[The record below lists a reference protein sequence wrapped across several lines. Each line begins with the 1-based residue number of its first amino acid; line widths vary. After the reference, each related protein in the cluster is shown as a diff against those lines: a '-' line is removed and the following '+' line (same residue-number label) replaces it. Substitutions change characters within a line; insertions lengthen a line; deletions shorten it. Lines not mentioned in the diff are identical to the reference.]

1 MASKDLERF
10 LALLPTS
17 EAASG
22 IKLFDDLVKDPA
34 NAGPILQELLL
45 VASNHEDPQLHTP
58 HGLLTVRAAR
68 DALLLTRPP
77 RGIGLL
83 RFLVLYTFSMPK
95 RKLTPEAAAA
105 VARAVPAG
113 SRDELGQAYVKAVH
127 GGLGA
132 QAAALRRS
140 RAPDARVAPRH
151 LTPAENAWLLWKL
164 YRTLTTRFGYPE
176 FLRLGPPGA
185 LDRESVLEALDSSL
199 RHKTPPAE
207 TTLRQVLESGVPLED
222 LLARIVDAY
231 GAWTVGEKDHTI
243 SYLNAALQTARFL
256 GKDEALLPLA
266 IALGKLPF

>member
-1 MASKDLERF
+1 MIDSFARMPRF
-10 LALLPTS
+10 IGMMPTS
-17 EAASG
+17 GVGVAISQVVPFPWGSPLSCVANEADVAY
-22 IKLFDDLVKDPA
+22 
-34 NAGPILQELLL
+34 GPLL
-45 VASNHEDPQLHTP
+45 VAASADPGFLGHT
-58 HGLLTVRAAR
+58 LS
-68 DALLLTRPP
+68 
-77 RGIGLL
+77 
-83 RFLVLYTFSMPK
+83 LV
-95 RKLTPEAAAA
+95 
-105 VARAVPAG
+105 
-113 SRDELGQAYVKAVH
+113 H
-127 GGLGA
+127 
-132 QAAALRRS
+132 
-140 RAPDARVAPRH
+140 DARVASRH